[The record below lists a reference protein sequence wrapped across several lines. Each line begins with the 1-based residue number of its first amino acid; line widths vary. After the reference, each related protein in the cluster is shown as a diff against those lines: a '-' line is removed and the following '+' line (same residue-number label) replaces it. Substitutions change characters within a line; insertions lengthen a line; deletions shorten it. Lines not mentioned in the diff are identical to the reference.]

1 MQNQAIFALVLC
13 CLICDERNKKWQC
26 MIYRIFCSLEMIFE
40 ESGNMKFIHWEL
52 KNTRETGAGILTLK
66 LQYVTFFAKIKE

>member
-1 MQNQAIFALVLC
+1 
-13 CLICDERNKKWQC
+13 

-52 KNTRETGAGILTLK
+52 KNTRETGAG
-66 LQYVTFFAKIKE
+66 